1 MDEERPALAE
11 GVRRYLAADDHASEN
26 AQRALA
32 GQIARLVG
40 ELLKAAEGW
49 SPYWWVDDFHVET
62 AEKVAPLGVKLTG
75 TLIWGDERNQWID
88 PFRAVLDLSSP
99 SAGTVSYTFEFGD
112 ESTGLGIVRFGE
124 RPPRAWDRVVEWV
137 FRFQADEEPF

>member
-1 MDEERPALAE
+1 MGEDRAALAE
-11 GVRRYLAADDHASEN
+11 GVRRYLAAEDPASQD

-40 ELLKAAEGW
+40 ELLQGAEGW
-49 SPYWWVDDFHVET
+49 SPYWWVDDFHVDT
-62 AEKVAPLGVKLTG
+62 AEKGVPLRVKLTG
-75 TLIWGDERNQWID
+75 SLIWGDERSQWID
-88 PFRAVLDLSSP
+88 PFRAVLNLSSL

-124 RPPRAWDRVVEWV
+124 RRPRAWDRVTEWV
-137 FRFQADEEPF
+137 FRFQADEEPL